1 MIGWEKRLRNDLFYV
16 ERDVPVK
23 PYSVRFSAIYSL
35 WHGLHGAG
43 KMSGYA
49 RLLQLTES
57 DDAIH
62 AMHGMDVVMAFNQ
75 CWRIRILRFF
85 RLLKTRFYVF
95 LTRMSKSPQQKL
107 SPSSQLR
114 FGIIFSFFLSFV
126 INLFLLLWLTNF
138 SRHRIACNVLKCC

>member
-16 ERDVPVK
+16 EWDVPVK

-62 AMHGMDVVMAFNQ
+62 AMHVVITSVMLA
-75 CWRIRILRFF
+75 
-85 RLLKTRFYVF
+85 
-95 LTRMSKSPQQKL
+95 KS
-107 SPSSQLR
+107 
-114 FGIIFSFFLSFV
+114 
-126 INLFLLLWLTNF
+126 
-138 SRHRIACNVLKCC
+138 NVL

>member
-1 MIGWEKRLRNDLFYV
+1 MAVRLEITQCLQLAEGQLVTSECRGLVITCLEDPGSNLTWAVLLGLFFFSTELNDWLGKTW
-16 ERDVPVK
+16 DVPVK

-95 LTRMSKSPQQKL
+95 
-107 SPSSQLR
+107 
-114 FGIIFSFFLSFV
+114 
-126 INLFLLLWLTNF
+126 
-138 SRHRIACNVLKCC
+138 